1 MARPFRFS
9 ARMPELSGDAASW
22 RDSLKKI
29 EDLGFSTVAVP
40 DHFTQGS
47 VWEPFVTLMAA
58 AGATATLRL
67 LPLVAGNDY
76 RHPVMLH
83 KAAAT
88 VEALSDGRLELG
100 IGAGWMISDYE
111 AANIPYDE
119 PGVRVSRME
128 ETVQIVK
135 GLFAEE
141 PLTFEG
147 RHYRISALEGTPKPV
162 QKPHPPILIGGG
174 GKRVLSIAAREAD
187 IISVNANLKDGAVG
201 PGAAQSMSVEETD
214 KKLGWIK
221 DAAKKAGRSMDEIEL
236 QSGVFMMT
244 ITDSK
249 EEADTAKKNL
259 SAAFNVEADEVGDS
273 PAVLIGSIDECIE
286 KLEERR
292 ERWGMSYFN
301 LPDPIASAPIVERLA
316 GS

>member
-9 ARMPELSGDAASW
+9 VRMPELKGDSASW
-22 RDSLKKI
+22 RDSIKQI
-29 EDLGFSTVAVP
+29 EDSGFSTVAVP

-58 AGATATLRL
+58 AGATSTLRL

-119 PGVRVSRME
+119 PGVRVSRLE
-128 ETVQIVK
+128 EAVQIVK
-135 GLFAEE
+135 GLFADE

-162 QKPHPPILIGGG
+162 QKPHPPIVIGGG
-174 GKRVLSIAAREAD
+174 GRRVLSIAAREAD

-201 PGAAQSMSVEETD
+201 PGAAQSMSPEETD
-214 KKLGWIK
+214 RKLEWIK
-221 DAAKKAGRSMDEIEL
+221 DAAKKAGRSMDDIEL

-244 ITDSK
+244 VTDSK
-249 EEADTAKKNL
+249 DEAEAAKKNL
-259 SAAFNVEADEVGDS
+259 AAAFAVDVNEVGDS
-273 PAVLIGSIDECIE
+273 PAVLIGSLDECVD
-286 KLEERR
+286 KLQERR

-301 LPDPIASAPIVERLA
+301 LPDPVAAAPIVEKLA
-316 GS
+316 GA

>member
-1 MARPFRFS
+1 
-9 ARMPELSGDAASW
+9 
-22 RDSLKKI
+22 
-29 EDLGFSTVAVP
+29 
-40 DHFTQGS
+40 
-47 VWEPFVTLMAA
+47 
-58 AGATATLRL
+58 
-67 LPLVAGNDY
+67 
-76 RHPVMLH
+76 MLH

-111 AANIPYDE
+111 AANIQYDD

-128 ETVQIVK
+128 ETIQIVK

-147 RHYRISALEGTPKPV
+147 RHYNISALDGTPKPV

-174 GKRVLSIAAREAD
+174 GKRVLGIAAREAD
-187 IISVNANLKDGAVG
+187 IISINANLKDGAVG
-201 PGAAQSMSVEETD
+201 PGVAQSMSPEETD

-221 DAAKKAGRSMDEIEL
+221 EAAKKAGRSMDEIEL
-236 QSGVFMMT
+236 QSGVFMMNV
-244 ITDSK
+244 TDSK
-249 EEADTAKKNL
+249 DEAETAKKSL
-259 SAAFNVEADEVGDS
+259 SAAFAVEVDQVGDS
-273 PAVLIGSIDECIE
+273 PAVLIGSVDECVA
-286 KLEERR
+286 KLQERR

-301 LPDPIASAPIVERLA
+301 LPDPAAAAPIVEKLA

>member
-1 MARPFRFS
+1 MVRPFRFS
-9 ARMPELSGDAASW
+9 CRMPDLSGDTASW
-22 RDSLKKI
+22 RDSLRKI
-29 EDLGFSTVAVP
+29 EDSGFSTVAVP

-58 AGATATLRL
+58 AGATSTLRL

-111 AANIPYDE
+111 AAHIPYDK

-128 ETVQIVK
+128 ESVQIVK
-135 GLFAEE
+135 GLFGEE

-147 RHYRISALEGTPKPV
+147 RHYNISALDGTPKPV
-162 QKPHPPILIGGG
+162 QKPHPPIVIGGG
-174 GKRVLSIAAREAD
+174 GQRVLGIAAREAD

-201 PGAAQSMSVEETD
+201 PGAAQSMSPEETD
-214 KKLGWIK
+214 KKLGWVK
-221 DAAKKAGRSMDEIEL
+221 DAAAKSGRSMDEIEL
-236 QSGVFMMT
+236 QAGVFMMNV
-244 ITDSK
+244 TDSK
-249 EEADTAKKNL
+249 DEAKTAKQNL
-259 SAAFNVEADEVGDS
+259 AAAFAVEFEEVGDS
-273 PAVLIGSIDECIE
+273 PAVLIGSVDECVE
-286 KLEERR
+286 KLQERR

-301 LPDPIASAPIVERLA
+301 LPDPVAAAPIVERLA
-316 GS
+316 GT

>member
-9 ARMPELSGDAASW
+9 ARMPELKGDTANW
-22 RDSLKKI
+22 RDSLKQI
-29 EDLGFSTVAVP
+29 EDAGFSTVAVP

-58 AGATATLRL
+58 AGATSTLRL

-83 KAAAT
+83 KAAASL
-88 VEALSDGRLELG
+88 EALSDGRLELG

-111 AANIPYDE
+111 AAGMPYDE
-119 PGVRVSRME
+119 PGVRVSRFE
-128 ETVQIVK
+128 ESVQIVK

-141 PLTFEG
+141 PLTYEG
-147 RHYRISALEGTPKPV
+147 RYYKITALDGLPKPV

-201 PGAAQSMSVEETD
+201 PGAA
-214 KKLGWIK
+214 
-221 DAAKKAGRSMDEIEL
+221 
-236 QSGVFMMT
+236 
-244 ITDSK
+244 
-249 EEADTAKKNL
+249 
-259 SAAFNVEADEVGDS
+259 
-273 PAVLIGSIDECIE
+273 
-286 KLEERR
+286 
-292 ERWGMSYFN
+292 
-301 LPDPIASAPIVERLA
+301 
-316 GS
+316 